1 MTQHAEQ
8 HLLPAVVKILTKSD
22 EERIRYIN
30 KEKWIGYPQAQEILH
45 KLNDL
50 LTYPRKTR
58 MPSMLIV
65 GGTNNGKTSLI
76 RRFLSQNPPI
86 RNEEWQETTQIPVI
100 SVQAPIAPNVS
111 DLYSAILEQ
120 FAVPY
125 KNTDKMAKKEQQI
138 KYYFGLCKL
147 KMLIIDEIHNILS
160 GPISK
165 QKMFMNALKN
175 LSNSLQISIVL
186 VGTKEALRATNTD
199 EQINNR
205 FKPVFLPKWHYNNEY
220 LSLLASFEKILP
232 LKKPSSLA
240 TDEKI
245 GLKILDLSEGYIGE
259 MVDLLAASTIT
270 AIKTGSEKI
279 TLNTLSSCNFIRPS
293 ERQNFEEIITL

>member
-1 MTQHAEQ
+1 MTQRSEN
-8 HLLPAVVKILTKSD
+8 HLLPTVANILNISN
-22 EERIRYIN
+22 EERIQYIN
-30 KEKWIGYPQAQEILH
+30 KEKWIGYPQAKEILQ

-50 LTYPRKTR
+50 LIYPRKTR

-76 RRFLSQNPPI
+76 QRFLSKNPPI
-86 RNEEWQETTQIPVI
+86 RSKEWQETTQIPII
-100 SVQAPIAPNVS
+100 SIQAPISPNVS
-111 DLYSAILEQ
+111 DLYSAILER

-125 KNTDKMAKKEQQI
+125 KNTDKIAKKEQQI
-138 KYYFGLCKL
+138 RNYFGLCNL

-232 LKKPSSLA
+232 LKNPSLLA
-240 TDEKI
+240 SNEKI
-245 GLKILDLSEGYIGE
+245 GFKILDLSEGYIGE
-259 MVDLLAASTIT
+259 MVDLLATATIS
-270 AIKTGSEKI
+270 AIRNGNEKI
-279 TLNTLSSCNFIRPS
+279 TLQELSSCNFTRPS
-293 ERQNFEEIITL
+293 ERQNFEDIITL